1 MAAPSD
7 RMKRREAITRIML
20 VAALGTPLAAV
31 AQVDKRRKPARIG
44 FLPDLWETQRALFR
58 EAMLERGWR
67 EGQDYT
73 ILLSGIAAPAIEE
86 AVEKILAGGPDL
98 LYVANTGYALAA
110 HRRTQTI
117 PIVMLVTGF
126 PVEAGLAHSLARPG
140 KNVTGNAGYAGVGF
154 FGKLLELLRDA
165 KPDIRR
171 IGVLWSYV
179 PPAHPR
185 EEIEPGYRE
194 IREAARTLRVEV
206 QIEEIARPEQL
217 PAALERLRA
226 NATDALFITSG
237 PGLWSEAERI
247 MEFATRNRVISIADW
262 PWFEGLQP
270 ALIYSPTW
278 RELTQLAV
286 GYVDRILKGANP
298 GGLPIMRPS
307 KFELIVNLK
316 TARAI
321 GLTVPQ
327 SLLLRAE
334 RVIE

>member
-1 MAAPSD
+1 
-7 RMKRREAITRIML
+7 MKRRQAIARML
-20 VAALGTPLAAV
+20 LLAAIGTPLAV
-31 AQVDKRRKPARIG
+31 AAQAGKRRKPARIG
-44 FLPDLWETQRALFR
+44 FLPDLWEFQRVLFR
-58 EAMLERGWR
+58 QAMLERGWHEER
-67 EGQDYT
+67 DYT
-73 ILLSGIAAPAIEE
+73 ILLSGIAPPAIEE
-86 AVEKILAGGPDL
+86 AVKKILVGGPDL
-98 LYVANTGYALAA
+98 LYVANTAYALAA

-140 KNVTGNAGYAGVGF
+140 KNVTGNSGYAGVGF
-154 FGKLLELLRDA
+154 LGKLLELLQGA

-171 IGVLWSYV
+171 IGVLWSYL
-179 PPAHPR
+179 PPAHPP
-185 EEIEPGYRE
+185 EEIEPMYNE
-194 IREAARTLRVEV
+194 IHEAGRKLRVAV

-226 NATDALFITSG
+226 SGTDALFITSG
-237 PGLWSEAERI
+237 PGLWSEAKRM
-247 MEFATRNRVISIADW
+247 MEFATQNRLVSIADW
-262 PWFEGLQP
+262 PWFEDLYP
-270 ALIYSPTW
+270 VLTYSPTW

-298 GGLPIMRPS
+298 GDLPILRPS

-327 SLLLRAE
+327 STLLRAD

>member
-1 MAAPSD
+1 
-7 RMKRREAITRIML
+7 MKRREAIARMML
-20 VAALGTPLAAV
+20 FAAMGTPLAAA
-31 AQVDKRRKPARIG
+31 AQVGKRRKPVRIG
-44 FLPDLWETQRALFR
+44 FLPDLWELQQALFR
-58 EAMLERGWR
+58 EAMLERGWH
-67 EGQDYT
+67 EGRDYT

-86 AVEKILAGGPDL
+86 AAQKILAAGPDL
-98 LYVANTGYALAA
+98 LYVTNTGYALAA

-154 FGKLLELLRDA
+154 FGKLLELVRDS
-165 KPDIRR
+165 KPGVRR

-179 PPAHPR
+179 PPAQPR
-185 EEIEPGYRE
+185 EEIEPAYRE
-194 IREAARTLRVEV
+194 IHEAARALNVAV

-217 PAALERLRA
+217 PAALEALRA
-226 NATDALFITSG
+226 SGTDALFITSG
-237 PGLWSEAERI
+237 PGLWSEAKRI
-247 MEFATRNRVISIADW
+247 ADFATQNRLVSIVDW
-262 PWFEGLQP
+262 PWFEDLYP
-270 ALIYSPTW
+270 VLTYSPTW

-286 GYVDRILKGANP
+286 GYIVRILNGANP
-298 GGLPIMRPS
+298 GDLPIMRPS

-316 TARAI
+316 TARTI

-327 SLLLRAE
+327 SILLRAD